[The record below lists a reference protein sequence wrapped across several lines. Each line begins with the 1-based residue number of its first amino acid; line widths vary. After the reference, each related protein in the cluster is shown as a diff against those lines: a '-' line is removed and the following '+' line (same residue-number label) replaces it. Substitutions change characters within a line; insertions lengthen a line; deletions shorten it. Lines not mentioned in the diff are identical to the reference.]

1 MVKKIKN
8 KNLCVAEKSNG
19 ESVMLCAATDE
30 ERKEW
35 MKALTYHIYSGRG
48 GGNFVQ
54 TNLNV
59 MCLHEMSWKSPVCIS
74 ELASK

>member
-1 MVKKIKN
+1 MIFFLKKII
-8 KNLCVAEKSNG
+8 LSVAEKTNG

-59 MCLHEMSWKSPVCIS
+59 TCLHEMSWKS

>member
-1 MVKKIKN
+1 
-8 KNLCVAEKSNG
+8 
-19 ESVMLCAATDE
+19 MLCAATDE

-35 MKALTYHIYSGRG
+35 IKALTYHIYSGRG

-59 MCLHEMSWKSPVCIS
+59 TCLHKMSWKSPVCNLSLLQNGLGKTRRDFEICYGF
-74 ELASK
+74 AN